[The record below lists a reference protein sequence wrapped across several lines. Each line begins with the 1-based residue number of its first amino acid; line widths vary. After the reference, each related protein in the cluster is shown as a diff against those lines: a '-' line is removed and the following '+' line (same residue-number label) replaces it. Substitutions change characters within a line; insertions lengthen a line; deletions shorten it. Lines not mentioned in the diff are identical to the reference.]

1 MYDMK
6 IGRLLGL
13 TFFLLFSSLAIA
25 IDPAQYPKLKSFV
38 DELVQKHNF
47 DKKELNRLFADVELK
62 HEVVKAMKRPA
73 EKLPWYRYKKLF
85 VFEEQATKG
94 AKFWKQYERALAR
107 SSAKYGVPPEVIVAI
122 IGVESRYGES
132 LGKHRII
139 DSLTTLMLLYPRR
152 SDFFRREIKEFL
164 LLARE
169 EGLDPLTV
177 KGSYAGAMGVPQ
189 FIASSY
195 RQYAVDFNNDNKRDL
210 ISQPVDAIG
219 SIGHYLKKHK
229 WKRDGP
235 IASDVKLLSNAS
247 PEKVVTKGFKTGT
260 SVAQLRKHGVKL
272 TPAVSKDT
280 AVGLVALDEKQ
291 GKLYRVGFNNFYV
304 ITRYNRSAL
313 YAMVVYELSQKI
325 AKTYSAGTKS

>member
-1 MYDMK
+1 MK
-6 IGRLLGL
+6 FRRLLGV
-13 TFFLLFSSLAIA
+13 TILLFASNASA
-25 IDPAQYPKLKSFV
+25 IDPAQYPKLTNFV
-38 DELVQKHNF
+38 DELVNKHAF
-47 DKKELNRLFADVELK
+47 DKKELNQLFANVEIK

-107 SSAKYGVPPEVIVAI
+107 SSAKYGVPSEVIVAI

-139 DSLTTLMLLYPRR
+139 DSLTTLMLFYPRR
-152 SDFFRREIKEFL
+152 SDFFRQEIEEFL

-169 EGLDPLTV
+169 EGLDPLVV

-195 RQYAVDFNNDNKRDL
+195 RHYAVDFNGDNKRDL

-219 SIGHYLKKHK
+219 SVAHYLKKHK
-229 WKRDGP
+229 WKRDEP
-235 IASDVKLLSNAS
+235 IASDVKFSSDAS
-247 PEKVVTKGFKTGT
+247 PEKVVTKGLKTGT
-260 SVAQLRKHGVKL
+260 SVAQLRKHGVEL
-272 TPAVSKDT
+272 ASSVSNDT
-280 AVGLVALDEKQ
+280 AVGLVALDQEQ

-313 YAMVVYELSQKI
+313 YAMAVYELSQKI
-325 AKTYSAGTKS
+325 AKTYFAGTKS